1 MSSGASRNNL
11 REIYMENIPK
21 KLDLV
26 ITRVFDAPIE
36 EVWKAWS
43 DPEYVMRWW
52 GPDFFTSPSA
62 KMDFREGGTS
72 LVCMRAPQNFG
83 GKDMYSTWAYK
94 RIVSLQSIEY
104 IHNLADKDGNKADTI
119 ALGMPPDF
127 PKDQRNTVTFKV
139 VGDNKTEM
147 TVTEYDWTEGQMMEL
162 SKMGL
167 EQCLNK
173 MAAIFGKS

>member
-1 MSSGASRNNL
+1 M
-11 REIYMENIPK
+11 PK

-72 LVCMRAPQNFG
+72 LVCMRAPKNLG
-83 GKDMYSTWAYK
+83 GRDMHSTWAYK

-104 IHNLADKDGNKADTI
+104 IHNLADKDGNKADPIT
-119 ALGMPPDF
+119 LGMPPDF
-127 PKDQRNTVTFKV
+127 PKDQRNTVTFEI
-139 VGDNKTEM
+139 VGDNKTQM
-147 TVTEYDWTEGQMMEL
+147 TVTEYGWTEGQMMEL

-173 MAAIFGKS
+173 MAAIFAKSQVHFSHGRRT